1 MIVNR
6 KSPLLKITINT
17 DDDSHI
23 GVWFAS
29 NNTTVKESMNLLK
42 DLVSNNYQGFVMK
55 VEECE
60 QYIPDDSYVKFLF
73 DSKLKYISIDDC
85 ILKIENGKIVK
96 NRSIFSRI
104 VNECIMNT
112 GYLTFISNLVSNS
125 DNYLSKL
132 ILQDI
137 LNAINELDKDIPT
150 DNSKI

>member
-1 MIVNR
+1 MIG

-17 DDDSHI
+17 DDNSY
-23 GVWFAS
+23 VWFVD
-29 NNTTVKESMNLLK
+29 NYNTAVEESIDLLK
-42 DLVSNNYQGFVMK
+42 NLVSNSYQGFVMK
-55 VEECE
+55 VEECK
-60 QYIPDDSYVKFLF
+60 QYIPDDSCVEFLF
-73 DSKLKYISIDDC
+73 DSKLRYISIDDC
-85 ILKIENGKIVK
+85 ISKIENGKIVK
-96 NRSIFSRI
+96 NRSAFLRI

-137 LNAINELDKDIPT
+137 LKAINEFKDIPT